1 MNTKEVTAIAI
12 KFFAIWLL
20 VQVIL
25 QVPSLL
31 LVFNNIEGYVQQEFP
46 HNLYV
51 SVVGSFLLIGII
63 ASFLLYRVSN
73 SVLATLPETNENNK
87 NNISQQFLL
96 QLGGV
101 YFIVSAIL
109 LFLGTFTNIR
119 NTVSIE
125 ATSYLYI
132 IGALF
137 ELVIG
142 ITMLVK
148 SSVWVHWLHKLRGRA

>member
-1 MNTKEVTAIAI
+1 MNTKEITAIAI
-12 KFFAIWLL
+12 KLFAIWLL

-31 LVFNNIEGYVQQEFP
+31 LVFNNVEGYIQQEFP
-46 HNLYV
+46 HGLYV
-51 SVVGSFLLIGII
+51 SVVGSFLIIGAI
-63 ASFLLYRVSN
+63 ASFLLYRVAN
-73 SVLATLPETNENNK
+73 SVLASIPETNDNNK

-125 ATSYLYI
+125 ITSYLYS
-132 IGALF
+132 IGAVF
-137 ELVIG
+137 ELLVG
-142 ITMLVK
+142 LSMLIK
-148 SSVWVHWLHKLRGRA
+148 SNNWVLILNRFRG